1 MKDFGTVLFT
11 PVRPTVGIDSH
22 PISKSTF
29 PLHLCKEWASSLG
42 SSLFED
48 LRKRS
53 ASLMIL
59 NTVNN
64 GKIVA
69 IALAPLQDKSLRPM
83 TR

>member
-1 MKDFGTVLFT
+1 
-11 PVRPTVGIDSH
+11 
-22 PISKSTF
+22 
-29 PLHLCKEWASSLG
+29 
-42 SSLFED
+42 
-48 LRKRS
+48 
-53 ASLMIL
+53 MIL